1 MTSFTKSITFDN
13 VSLVDGKMLSVHGST
28 LGLMTGQTLT
38 LTVHEVASSTYFTAT
53 TTVQATGVFDL
64 FSFALPVQ
72 LLGAVQVQASVVDAG
87 QTIQTSPIQWAYL

>member
-1 MTSFTKSITFDN
+1 MTSFAKSITFDN

-72 LLGAVQVQASVVDAG
+72 LLGCLLYTSDA
-87 QTIQTSPIQWAYL
+87 ADE